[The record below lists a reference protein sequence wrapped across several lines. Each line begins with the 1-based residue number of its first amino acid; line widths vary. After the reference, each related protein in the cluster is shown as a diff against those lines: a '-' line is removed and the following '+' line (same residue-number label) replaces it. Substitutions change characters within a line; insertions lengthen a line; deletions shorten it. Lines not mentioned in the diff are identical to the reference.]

1 MISSLPPAV
10 QARLQ
15 ASGALSGLAHAVEE
29 CVCNSLDASATEIEV
44 EVDAQSFS
52 FVVVDNGTG
61 ITPASM
67 QHLGTAHAT
76 SRRSWAEELE
86 AGPGTLG
93 FRGQALAAICGTA
106 VVEVTSRAR
115 GSFETH
121 RRVLSAGATFSSG
134 LALEQRPRPGTT
146 VHVRDLLF
154 NQPVRRKALAAA
166 G

>member
-1 MISSLPPAV
+1 MITSLPAAV

-15 ASGALSGLAHAVEE
+15 ASGTISGLAHALEE
-29 CVCNSLDASATEIEV
+29 CVCNSLDAAATEIEV

-52 FVVVDNGTG
+52 FVVKDNGTG
-61 ITPASM
+61 MTPASL
-67 QHLGTAHAT
+67 QHLGEAHAT
-76 SRRSWAEELE
+76 SRSSYLDQLE
-86 AGPGTLG
+86 ACPGSLG

-121 RRVLSAGATFSSG
+121 RRVLSAGATLSSG

-154 NQPVRRKALAAA
+154 NQPVRRKALTAS